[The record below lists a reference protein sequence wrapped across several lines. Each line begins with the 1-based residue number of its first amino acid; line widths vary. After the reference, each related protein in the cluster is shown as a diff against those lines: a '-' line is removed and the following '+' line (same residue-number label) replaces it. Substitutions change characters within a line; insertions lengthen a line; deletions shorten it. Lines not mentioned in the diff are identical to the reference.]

1 MFSPPSNGATLAFT
15 IRGVNVKTQWKKRSV
30 CAKNQATMSKKR
42 LSAITLV
49 LFLNGLSLPAWSQEG
64 VGLKKIRV
72 GLPNRGVPNLG
83 LIAAQRYGFF
93 RGQALDAELIVMRPS
108 ISLQTLMGGD
118 LDFST
123 VLASAARAS
132 VTGLPLRIVM
142 SLTVGQDFSLVV
154 RSDIR
159 RVEELK
165 GKTLAVSGVGEFTD
179 VGLRL
184 LLKKYGLA
192 PETDVKVRALFGN
205 HPLRLTA
212 LQAGQIDGTVMS
224 MPYNKMAVKMGF
236 RELVHLREVIKT
248 PQGGLVTTVQKIRSE
263 PDLVLRSIKA
273 ALMANRFLRENKR
286 EFIKLLAQ
294 ESGIHDAAVAALVH
308 EETVKL
314 YSDTGLVSDDAMQEF
329 IANSKE
335 SLKVSREVS
344 ASEVADF
351 SFARRAVSEIG
362 AAK

>member
-1 MFSPPSNGATLAFT
+1 
-15 IRGVNVKTQWKKRSV
+15 
-30 CAKNQATMSKKR
+30 MSKKR
-42 LSAITLV
+42 LLAIAL
-49 LFLNGLSLPAWSQEG
+49 LFFLNCLSSPAWSQEG
-64 VGLKKIRV
+64 TGLKKIRI

-83 LIAAQRYGFF
+83 LIAAQRYGLF
-93 RGQALDAELIVMRPS
+93 RAQGLDAELIVMRPS
-108 ISLQTLMGGD
+108 TSLQTLIGGD

-132 VTGLPLRIVM
+132 VSGLPLRIVM
-142 SLTVGQDFSLVV
+142 ALTVGQDFSLIV
-154 RSDIR
+154 RPDIR
-159 RVEELK
+159 RLEELK

-184 LLKKYGLA
+184 LLKKYGLV
-192 PETDVKVRALFGN
+192 PETDVKLRVLFGN
-205 HPLRLTA
+205 HPLRLSA

-236 RELVHLREVIKT
+236 RELVHLREVITT
-248 PQGGLVTTVQKIRSE
+248 PQGGLVTTVQKTRSE
-263 PDLVLRSIKA
+263 PDLVLRSVKA
-273 ALMANRFLRENKR
+273 ALMANRFLKENKG
-286 EFIKLLAQ
+286 EFVKLLAK
-294 ESGIHDAAVAALVH
+294 ESGIHDPAVAGLVH

-351 SFARRAVSEIG
+351 TFARRAVSEIRDG
-362 AAK
+362 K